1 MSVPKLSK
9 NRLFFMIYRINN
21 ELSLMSKVFKLGITK
36 DNNKQ
41 IEEVSSIEVL
51 ANKGVV
57 GDRHFDE
64 YNDPYNQLTLIEAEN
79 IDYYNTKYGL
89 DIPYKDFRRN
99 VVTKGIQLN
108 DLIGKKIKIGNVE
121 VEGVDLCR
129 PCRHLTE
136 VLNQDNILKEFL
148 RRGGLRCQ
156 ILTSSQINI
165 NDDIK
170 VLD

>member
-1 MSVPKLSK
+1 
-9 NRLFFMIYRINN
+9 
-21 ELSLMSKVFKLGITK
+21 MSKVFKLGIVK
-36 DNNKQ
+36 DSNKE
-41 IEEVSSIEVL
+41 IAEVSSIEVL

-64 YNDPYNQLTLIEAEN
+64 YNDPYNQLTLIESEN

-108 DLIGKKIKIGNVE
+108 DLIGKKIKIGKVE
-121 VEGVDLCR
+121 VEGIDLCR

-136 VLNQDNILKEFL
+136 VLNQSNVLKEFL

-156 ILTSSQINI
+156 ILNSSTINI
-165 NDDIK
+165 DDEIK
-170 VLD
+170 VIG